1 MPKLQ
6 VALIGCG
13 GIARHHTRAIQ
24 EQIDRAEI
32 VGVVDVDEKRA
43 RDFADVH
50 GIPHYYGEIDALFQ
64 AHRPDLVVITSPS
77 GLHAEQCCQALE
89 AGAHVLCE
97 KPLAGSLAQLDQIES
112 AVQRTG
118 KTCTGVLQ
126 WRFGSSGW
134 HVKQLLGQGE
144 FGQPRVGICQTTW
157 YRPSDY
163 YAASW
168 HGRWAT
174 ELGGVS
180 MTLGIH
186 AMDLFL
192 WLMGEWDEVSAMMDT
207 LDRDI
212 EVENISLAH
221 VRFCNGAMASI
232 INSAL
237 SPRQTSYIRL
247 DCQKAT
253 IELKHLYGYNRDN
266 WTFTLPPSAT
276 QTDDL
281 ERWQRMPEDKPA
293 SISTQFESVLNALE
307 AGQTPWPGV
316 TDVRP
321 TIEFLTC
328 LYKSAFTGQ
337 PVKCGSIGPD
347 DPFYTSMNGKT
358 GATAHTG

>member
-1 MPKLQ
+1 MPRLQ
-6 VALIGCG
+6 IALIGCG
-13 GIARHHTRAIQ
+13 RIAHHHMRAIQ
-24 EQIDRAEI
+24 EQIDRAEV

-43 RDFADVH
+43 RDFADAH
-50 GIPHYYGEIDALFQ
+50 GIPHYYGETDALFQ
-64 AHRPDLVVITSPS
+64 AHRPDLVIIASPS
-77 GLHAEQCCQALE
+77 GIHAEQCCHALE

-112 AVQRTG
+112 VVQHTG
-118 KTCTGVLQ
+118 NTCTSVMQ
-126 WRFGSSGW
+126 WRFGSSGR
-134 HVKQLLGQGE
+134 HVKQLLEQGE
-144 FGQPRVGICQTTW
+144 FGQPRVGICQTAW
-157 YRPSDY
+157 YRTPDY
-163 YAASW
+163 YATPW
-168 HGRWAT
+168 RGKWAT

-186 AMDLFL
+186 AMDFFL
-192 WLMGEWDEVSAMMDT
+192 WLMGEWDEVNAMMGT

-237 SPRQTSYIRL
+237 SPHQASYIRL

-253 IELKHLYGYNRDN
+253 VELKHLYGYGNDN

-276 QTDDL
+276 RTDEL
-281 ERWQRMPEDKPA
+281 KRWQRMPEDKPA
-293 SISTQFESVLNALE
+293 SISIQFESVLNALE
-307 AGQTPWPGV
+307 AGKPPWPGV
-316 TDVRP
+316 ADMRL

-337 PVKCGSIGPD
+337 PVKRGSIWPD
-347 DPFYTSMNGKT
+347 DPFYMSMNGKT